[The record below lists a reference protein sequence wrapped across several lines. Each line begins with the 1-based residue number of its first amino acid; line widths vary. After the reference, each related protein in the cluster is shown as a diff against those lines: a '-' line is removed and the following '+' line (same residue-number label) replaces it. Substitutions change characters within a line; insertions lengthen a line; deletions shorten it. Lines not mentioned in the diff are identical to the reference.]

1 MTIATQFIGPVLA
14 LIAWTLFILVW
25 MYALRLPAM
34 RKARMKLDPNAPRG
48 EQMSQLPPHVRWKS
62 DNYTHLLEQPTLFYA
77 LALSLALL
85 GVQTQTS
92 LTLAWVYVIVRIA
105 HSLVQVLINK
115 IELRFVLFVMSNIPL
130 LWLTLIAVSAFMKV

>member
-62 DNYTHLLEQPTLFYA
+62 DNYSHLLEQPTLFYA

-92 LTLAWVYVIVRIA
+92 LTLAWVYVIVRIV

-115 IELRFVLFVMSNIPL
+115 IELRFVLFVLSNIPL
-130 LWLTLIAVSAFMKV
+130 LWLTMIAINAFMKV

>member
-1 MTIATQFIGPVLA
+1 
-14 LIAWTLFILVW
+14 

-62 DNYTHLLEQPTLFYA
+62 DNYSHLLEQPTLFYA

>member
-62 DNYTHLLEQPTLFYA
+62 DNYSHLLEQPTLFYA

-105 HSLVQVLINK
+105 NSLVQVLINK

>member
-1 MTIATQFIGPVLA
+1 VTIATQFIGPVLA

-62 DNYTHLLEQPTLFYA
+62 DNYSHLLEQPTLFYA

>member
-62 DNYTHLLEQPTLFYA
+62 DNYSHLLEQPTLFYA

-85 GVQTQTS
+85 GVQTQIS

>member
-34 RKARMKLDPNAPRG
+34 RKARMKPDPNAPRG

-115 IELRFVLFVMSNIPL
+115 IELRFVLFVLSNIPL
-130 LWLTLIAVSAFMKV
+130 LWLTLIAINAFMNV

>member
-62 DNYTHLLEQPTLFYA
+62 DNYSHLLEQPTLFYA

-130 LWLTLIAVSAFMKV
+130 LWLTLIAINAFMKV

>member
-1 MTIATQFIGPVLA
+1 
-14 LIAWTLFILVW
+14 
-25 MYALRLPAM
+25 
-34 RKARMKLDPNAPRG
+34 
-48 EQMSQLPPHVRWKS
+48 MSQLPPRVRWKS

-115 IELRFVLFVMSNIPL
+115 IELRFVLFVLSNIPL
-130 LWLTLIAVSAFMKV
+130 LWLTLIAINAFMIV

>member
-62 DNYTHLLEQPTLFYA
+62 DNYSHLLEQPTLFYA

-92 LTLAWVYVIVRIA
+92 LTLAWVYVIVRIV

>member
-48 EQMSQLPPHVRWKS
+48 EQMSQLPPRVRWKS

>member
-62 DNYTHLLEQPTLFYA
+62 DNYSHLLEQPTLFYA

-105 HSLVQVLINK
+105 HSLVQVLINR

>member
-48 EQMSQLPPHVRWKS
+48 EQMSQLPPYVRWKS
-62 DNYTHLLEQPTLFYA
+62 DNYSHLLEQPTLLYA

>member
-34 RKARMKLDPNAPRG
+34 RKARMKPDSNAPRG

-62 DNYTHLLEQPTLFYA
+62 DNYSHLLEQPTLFYA

-115 IELRFVLFVMSNIPL
+115 IEIRFVLFVLSNIPL
-130 LWLTLIAVSAFMKV
+130 LWLTLIAINAFMKV